1 MSQNVEV
8 FQYIKAAQ
16 RGEKEARDTLVEKNT
31 GLVWSIVR
39 RFVNRGYELED
50 LFQIGCIGLIKAI
63 DRFDVTYQVEFSTY
77 AVPMIAGEIK
87 RHIRDNGMV
96 RVSRTLKEH
105 GWKIGKAKEELCME
119 LGRMPNIREIEER
132 TGYTREEIVL
142 AMEANAEVES
152 IDKTMYGAD
161 GKEVS
166 ISEQVT
172 GTPGTVGNLEKQG
185 NKDIEKEKILDKMLV
200 ETLLGEL
207 NSRDAKLISLRYFGE
222 KTQSEIAKTLGIS
235 QVQVSRLEK
244 KILKKM
250 REKLLEN

>member
-1 MSQNVEV
+1 M
-8 FQYIKAAQ
+8 FQYIQAAQ

-31 GLVWSIVR
+31 GLVWSIVK
-39 RFVNRGYELED
+39 RFANRGYELED
-50 LFQIGCIGLIKAI
+50 LFQIGCIGLMKAI
-63 DRFDVTYQVEFSTY
+63 DRFDLSYQVEFSTY

-119 LGRMPNIREIEER
+119 LGRMPNIGEIEER

-152 IDKTMYGAD
+152 IDKTVYGQD
-161 GKEVS
+161 GKEVRIWEQ
-166 ISEQVT
+166 ISST
-172 GTPGTVGNLEKQG
+172 AGMLGSLELAG

-200 ETLLGEL
+200 EDLLGKL
-207 NSRDAKLISLRYFGE
+207 NSREAKLISLRYFGE
-222 KTQSEIAKTLGIS
+222 KTQSDIAKTLGVS

-250 REKLLEN
+250 REQLLEN

>member
-1 MSQNVEV
+1 M

-31 GLVWSIVR
+31 GLVWSIVK
-39 RFVNRGYELED
+39 RFANRGYELED
-50 LFQIGCIGLIKAI
+50 LFQIGCIGLMKAI
-63 DRFDVTYQVEFSTY
+63 DRFDLSYQVEFSTY

-119 LGRMPNIREIEER
+119 LGRMPNIGEIEER

-142 AMEANAEVES
+142 AMEANAEVDS
-152 IDKTMYGAD
+152 IDKTIYGQD
-161 GKEVS
+161 GKEVRIWEQ
-166 ISEQVT
+166 IS
-172 GTPGTVGNLEKQG
+172 GTAGMLGSVEPAG

-200 ETLLGEL
+200 EDLLGKL
-207 NSRDAKLISLRYFGE
+207 NSREAKLISLRYFGE
-222 KTQSEIAKTLGIS
+222 KTQSDIAKTLGVS

-250 REKLLEN
+250 REQLLEN